1 MSWLE
6 SDIVKAEADE
16 CTYLR
21 ELSEQLLA
29 VADQTG
35 NQEILVEYYH
45 TLYAFLEKQETIYL
59 RIALLAKEE
68 GDESALRL
76 QNKIIG
82 EMILQGMAPYESVIT
97 FLERSK
103 KDIRKD
109 IVDLTGEDLDLPVDL
124 DYNG

>member
-6 SDIVKAEADE
+6 SDIVKGEADE
-16 CTYLR
+16 CSYLR
-21 ELSEQLLA
+21 KRSEELLVVAEETGSE
-29 VADQTG
+29 
-35 NQEILVEYYH
+35 EIIVEYYH
-45 TLYAFLEKQETIYL
+45 TLFAFLEKQEVIYL

-82 EMILQGMAPYESVIT
+82 EMILQGMTPGESVIT

-109 IVDLTGEDLDLPVDL
+109 LVDLTGEDLDLPVDL
-124 DYNG
+124 S

>member
-1 MSWLE
+1 M
-6 SDIVKAEADE
+6 
-16 CTYLR
+16 
-21 ELSEQLLA
+21 
-29 VADQTG
+29 
-35 NQEILVEYYH
+35 
-45 TLYAFLEKQETIYL
+45 EKHETIYL

-82 EMILQGMAPYESVIT
+82 EMISQGMAPYEGVIT

-109 IVDLTGEDLDLPVDL
+109 IVELTGEDLDLPVDL
-124 DYNG
+124 D